1 MAVRPRF
8 DDWLLGTVLTPLLR
22 LCCVL
27 RIRPN
32 AVTSAGLVLGA
43 AVPVLDRAGRVPWA
57 AAALLVRQFLDCL
70 DGEIARRCR
79 RESRLGAV
87 LDSVSDGVFYFVLLW
102 LPMAR
107 LSARISVI
115 FAFTA
120 AVFAVLAALHVAFC
134 SVSALTDHSVKTY
147 ETPSRYRR
155 GYAFLVNNSL
165 PFTAGVAA
173 LYLLTAG

>member
-1 MAVRPRF
+1 VRIHF
-8 DDWLLGTVLTPLLR
+8 DQWLLDTGLSPLVR
-22 LCCVL
+22 LCCFL

-57 AAALLVRQFLDCL
+57 AAAILVRQFLDCL

-102 LPMAR
+102 LLMAR
-107 LSARISVI
+107 LSGRIPVI
-115 FAFTA
+115 FGLTA
-120 AVFAVLAALHVAFC
+120 AAFAVLAALHVAFC

-155 GYAFLVNNSL
+155 TYAFIVNNSL
-165 PFTAGVAA
+165 PFTAGIAA

>member
-1 MAVRPRF
+1 VRARF
-8 DDWLLGTVLTPLLR
+8 DDWLLETVLPPFIR

-27 RIRPN
+27 GIRPN

-57 AAALLVRQFLDCL
+57 AAALFIRQFLDCL

-87 LDSVSDGVFYFVLLW
+87 LDSISDGVFYFVLLW

-107 LSARISVI
+107 LSGRIPVI
-115 FAFTA
+115 LALTTA
-120 AVFAVLAALHVAFC
+120 AFAVLAALHVAFC
-134 SVSALTDHSVKTY
+134 SVAALTDHSVKTY
-147 ETPSRYRR
+147 ETTSRYRR
-155 GYAFLVNNSL
+155 TYAFLVNNSL
-165 PFTAGVAA
+165 PFTAGIAG